1 MSTIWVYRV
10 PGEHYMIAK
19 RHPFSDYTRGL
30 DYRSGQQ
37 SFTLIQGIPMPV
49 PTAWDWKT
57 KHEGRTFAGLGD
69 HVYDI
74 SDLERVYFVG
84 PR

>member
-1 MSTIWVYRV
+1 
-10 PGEHYMIAK
+10 MIAK
-19 RHPFSDYTRGL
+19 RNPFSDYTQSM
-30 DYRSGQQ
+30 DNRSGMM
-37 SFTLIQGIPMPV
+37 SYTMIQGVPMPV

-69 HVYDI
+69 CIYDI
-74 SDLERVYFVG
+74 SDLERVYFIG